1 MKRLIQFLFLTLTT
15 SLAFSQDISAQNLG
29 FESNNLSGWTASGGE
44 VAVVGTTNVSP
55 GGGKNWTVN
64 PYGTKMGRIQPNGG
78 VQFNTATASLGLS
91 SVENTAI
98 RNYLTGLGGN
108 SNPTNAGWI
117 KREVTLQAGT
127 TYTFGWNYVSTDYTP
142 FNDGSMM
149 TLTHAT
155 NPNITPNLNN
165 SVQRYALLGFTN
177 PGTGNYA
184 TDSYGSTGWQQ
195 ARFTVPETGTY
206 VLGFA
211 SFNLGDTALSPILFI
226 DEIQGTTTLNGQTFG
241 AVAPNA
247 GSTAPP
253 AEPPPP
259 PPPPPPTLCCGG
271 SSASFAAESTKLAK
285 VNQFKNRTTADSM
298 VYIDQIGNSNTIKVK
313 QTGTNQNY
321 VDYAGNGS
329 FNTVNVTQSGNAST
343 QVNFVELTVGSTSA
357 ANSNTANITQTSTGG
372 TKAVFADVSGSS
384 NSLTVQQT
392 GSGSHWADITLTGGN
407 KTVNVTQTGTA
418 GHMANITL
426 GGTATSLD
434 LTQSGTTQQH
444 YSITHTCAIA
454 GGCGPITV
462 TQGQ

>member
-1 MKRLIQFLFLTLTT
+1 MKLLI
-15 SLAFSQDISAQNLG
+15 LALALVSTHALAQNLG
-29 FESNNLSGWTASGGE
+29 FETGNTSGWTASGGE
-44 VAVVGTTNVSP
+44 VSVVGTTNVSP
-55 GGGKNWTVN
+55 GGGKNWTIN
-64 PYGTKMGRIQPNGG
+64 PYGTKMGQIQPTGG
-78 VQFNTATASLGLS
+78 IQFNAATTSLGLS
-91 SVENTAI
+91 SAENTAI

-155 NPNITPNLNN
+155 NAAITPNLNN
-165 SVQRYALLGFTN
+165 SQLRYALLGFTN

-226 DEIQGTTTLNGQTFG
+226 DEIQGTTALNGQTFG

-259 PPPPPPTLCCGG
+259 PPPPPPQFCCGG
-271 SSASFAAESTKLAK
+271 SNATFTPNAVNTAK
-285 VNQFKNRTTADSM
+285 VTTFVNRTVKDSQ
-298 VYIDQIGNSNTIKVK
+298 VYIEQLGDYSTIVVN
-313 QTGTNQNY
+313 QTGTSNNY
-321 VDYAGNGS
+321 AEYNGTGNN
-329 FNTVNVTQSGNAST
+329 NTVNISQSGNAST
-343 QVNFVELTVGSTSA
+343 TANYVELNVFGNT
-357 ANSNTANITQTSTGG
+357 NTANLTQTSTGG
-372 TKAVFADVSGSS
+372 SKNIQATVNNNN
-384 NSLTVQQT
+384 NSLTILQKD
-392 GSGSHWADITLTGGN
+392 GGSHYAEVTLSGGN
-407 KTVNVTQTGTA
+407 KT
-418 GHMANITL
+418 ANITQEGSAAHRAKIEL
-426 GGTATSLD
+426 SGTPIGLT
-434 LTQSGTTQQH
+434 LTQSGSTQQH
-444 YSITHTCAIA
+444 YSINYNCTTA
-454 GGCGPITV
+454 GGCGPVTV